1 MKKLFIALFAL
12 SAGLQLP
19 QQAQALEVDREVLPR
34 ITLGGRIISTVD
46 SVDFDTDS
54 TKEGEINI
62 DDSALLLRFDKRLY
76 GGGVAGAVLGFR
88 EEGDGVQFDQ
98 ANAFFWN
105 QDFEIDLG
113 RTRLRNTLIEFPTL
127 RDEDL
132 ITYTHVG
139 NTQSNSELDQI
150 YGKQISFDWFV
161 DRKNQ
166 SLGIWAGSRT
176 EQPGISDRSGFDS
189 YGVGYVFQLPE
200 DFRYVKRLRHA
211 GIMIDR
217 QKVSVTGN
225 DQWLNAL
232 IFGVEFNLNI
242 NPLENWSVGVQ
253 AIANNGVAAGSLVG
267 ANAVSN
273 RARAKSN
280 AIVTSLRY
288 TARPKLLTRW
298 QAALNLGYKDYSDV
312 NNASQWTLVPSF
324 VYVLGQG
331 VDLISQISYTD
342 FDTNLGNGSD
352 TMLQVGLSFSF
363 NARFNDNIGERKSIL
378 NLEHG
383 YID

>member
-1 MKKLFIALFAL
+1 MKKLFLVLFAL

-46 SVDFDTDS
+46 VVDFDTDPAKKS
-54 TKEGEINI
+54 EINI

-76 GGGVAGAVLGFR
+76 SGGVAGAVLGFR
-88 EEGDGVQFDQ
+88 EEGDSIQFDL

-105 QDFEIDLG
+105 QDFEINLG

-132 ITYTHVG
+132 VTYTHVG
-139 NTQSNSELDQI
+139 NTQSNLELDQI
-150 YGKQISFDWFV
+150 YGKQISVDWFV

-166 SLGIWAGSRT
+166 SLSFWAGSRT
-176 EQPGISDRSGFDS
+176 EQAGISSRSGFDS
-189 YGVGYVFQLPE
+189 YGAGYIFELPE
-200 DFRYVKRLRHA
+200 DFRYIKRLRHA
-211 GIMIDR
+211 GIMLDR
-217 QKVSVTGN
+217 QKVSNITGAN
-225 DQWLNAL
+225 EWLNAL
-232 IFGVEFNLNI
+232 IVGVEFNLNI
-242 NPLENWSVGVQ
+242 NPLANWSLGLQ
-253 AIANNGVAAGSLVG
+253 AIANNGVNTAPTLVT
-267 ANAVSN
+267 VSD

-298 QAALNLGYKDYSDV
+298 QAALNFGYKDNSDIS
-312 NNASQWTLVPSF
+312 NASQWTLAPSF

-331 VDLISQISYTD
+331 VDLISQLSYTD
-342 FDTNLGNGSD
+342 FDSGLGNGND

-363 NARFNDNIGERKSIL
+363 DARFNDSTGERNSIL

>member
-88 EEGDGVQFDQ
+88 EEGDSVQFDL
-98 ANAFFWN
+98 ANAFFWD
-105 QDFEIDLG
+105 QDFEINLG

-132 ITYTHVG
+132 IAYTHVG
-139 NTQSNSELDQI
+139 NTQSNLELDQI

-161 DRKNQ
+161 DKKNQ

-176 EQPGISDRSGFDS
+176 EQPGILGRSGFDS
-189 YGVGYVFQLPE
+189 YGVGYVFELPE

-211 GIMIDR
+211 GIMLDR

-253 AIANNGVAAGSLVG
+253 AIANNGVAAGNLVG
-267 ANAVSN
+267 DNAVSN
-273 RARAKSN
+273 RARTKSN

-298 QAALNLGYKDYSDV
+298 QAALNFGYKDYSDV
-312 NNASQWTLVPSF
+312 NNASQWTLAPSF

-363 NARFNDNIGERKSIL
+363 DARFNDNIGERNSIL